1 MWIDSHCH
9 LDAPD
14 WSDAQRL
21 LLRQQAR
28 AAGVDFCVYPA
39 VQRANWARVRELAHA
54 CGDGYALGIH
64 PLYVL
69 QADDADLDA
78 LAQELQRRHA
88 DPRLL
93 AVGEIGL
100 DYFVPAL
107 CEPAARQRQWHFY
120 TAQLELAQRFGLP
133 VILHLRR
140 SADWLL
146 RGLREQARRRRG
158 AAPGG
163 IAHAFNGSLQQAQA
177 FMALGFCLGFGGAC
191 TFDAARH
198 LRRLA
203 ADLDALAQE
212 LQRCHADPRLLA
224 VGEIG
229 LDYFVPALCEPAARQ
244 RQWHFYT
251 AQLELAQRFGLP
263 VILHL
268 RRSADLLLR
277 GLRERARRRG
287 AAPGG
292 IAHAFNGSL
301 QQAQAFIAQGFCLGF
316 GGACTFDAARHLR
329 RLAADLPAEALVL
342 ETDAPDMP
350 PQWLYTPAAARAS
363 GARQAPNTPAE
374 LPRIGATLAALRG
387 LSPEEL
393 AAQTCANVQRV
404 LPRLVALHPQNPCP
418 SAPAPLPS

>member
-14 WSDAQRL
+14 WSDAQRPV
-21 LLRQQAR
+21 LRQQAR

-39 VQRANWARVRELAHA
+39 VERANWAHVRELAHA

-69 QADDADLDA
+69 QADD
-78 LAQELQRRHA
+78 
-88 DPRLL
+88 
-93 AVGEIGL
+93 
-100 DYFVPAL
+100 
-107 CEPAARQRQWHFY
+107 
-120 TAQLELAQRFGLP
+120 
-133 VILHLRR
+133 
-140 SADWLL
+140 
-146 RGLREQARRRRG
+146 
-158 AAPGG
+158 
-163 IAHAFNGSLQQAQA
+163 
-177 FMALGFCLGFGGAC
+177 
-191 TFDAARH
+191 
-198 LRRLA
+198 

-263 VILHL
+263 VILHV

-277 GLRERARRRG
+277 GLRALHERRRDG
-287 AAPGG
+287 VGGMGDARAVGG

-301 QQAQAFIAQGFCLGF
+301 QQAQAFMALGFCLGF
-316 GGACTFDAARHLR
+316 GGACTFDAAQNLR

-387 LSPEEL
+387 LSPEAL
-393 AAQTCANVQRV
+393 AASTSANVQRV
-404 LPRLVALHPQNPCP
+404 LPRLAALRH
-418 SAPAPLPS
+418 